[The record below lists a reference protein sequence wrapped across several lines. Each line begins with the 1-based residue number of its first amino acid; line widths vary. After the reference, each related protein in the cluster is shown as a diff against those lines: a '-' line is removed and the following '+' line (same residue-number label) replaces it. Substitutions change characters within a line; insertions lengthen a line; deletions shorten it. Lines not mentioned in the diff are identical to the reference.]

1 MNKEQII
8 AEWINEQFGL
18 DQQKI
23 FRFLLEHATE
33 SISKL
38 PEVQEWLAGQK
49 AQLAAQKTPEALEAQ
64 KMQAEAE
71 LKKKNKLVDEMI
83 APVDNK

>member
-49 AQLAAQKTPEALEAQ
+49 AKLAAQKTPEALEAQ
-64 KMQAEAE
+64 KLEAE
-71 LKKKNKLVDEMI
+71 NALKAQAKVVDELLG
-83 APVDNK
+83 